1 MGQGFADEIFR
12 VFALEHPQ
20 VTLRP
25 VNMIP
30 EGKLPQELPEG
41 TAFTHLCA
49 CIASTFQ
56 QIGNL
61 TYRRKRP
68 AHVDYDHMRTCC
80 AVRDCA
86 MRSCG
91 LSV

>member
-30 EGKLPQELPEG
+30 EVVRMIRHVSRGQIPGNVCLPG
-41 TAFTHLCA
+41 YSH
-49 CIASTFQ
+49 
-56 QIGNL
+56 
-61 TYRRKRP
+61 
-68 AHVDYDHMRTCC
+68 
-80 AVRDCA
+80 
-86 MRSCG
+86 
-91 LSV
+91 